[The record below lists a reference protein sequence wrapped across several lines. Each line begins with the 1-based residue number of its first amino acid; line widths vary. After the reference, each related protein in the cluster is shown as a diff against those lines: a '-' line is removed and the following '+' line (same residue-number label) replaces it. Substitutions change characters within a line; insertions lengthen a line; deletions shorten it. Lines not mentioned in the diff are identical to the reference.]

1 MPAPAVTNVVW
12 PYGVLLPAVLC
23 IFMPVCRYA
32 GMPGSRGSHF
42 GILAQTAMVPEMA
55 QWDIFLRNYGE
66 LPREMVTYLETRLHV
81 CLLYQGYTDEGE
93 SRKPAPVGTTA
104 GQRP

>member
-1 MPAPAVTNVVW
+1 MSFGHMAFYCP
-12 PYGVLLPAVLC
+12 LC
-23 IFMPVCRYA
+23 CVSSCRYA